1 LPVETTARMGKCSDM
16 PNGGLFEMAM
26 WYVCWGTFSSSEAG

>member
-1 LPVETTARMGKCSDM
+1 MKLNISVLLPVETTARMGNCSDM

-26 WYVCWGTFSSSEAG
+26 

>member
-1 LPVETTARMGKCSDM
+1 MKLNISVQLPVETTARMGKCSDM

-26 WYVCWGTFSSSEAG
+26 